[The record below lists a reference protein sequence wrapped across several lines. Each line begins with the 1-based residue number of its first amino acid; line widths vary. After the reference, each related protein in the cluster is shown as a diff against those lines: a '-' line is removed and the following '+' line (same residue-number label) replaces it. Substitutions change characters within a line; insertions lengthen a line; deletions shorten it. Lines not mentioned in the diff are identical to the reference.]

1 MKQLARQGDRWDA
14 AAYDGRHGFVW
25 RLADDILNMLDPRP
39 GERVLDVGSGTGH
52 LTARIAN
59 VGASVVG
66 IDSSPEMIE
75 RAQAIYPEIDF
86 RCADIRSFVTSQPFD
101 AVFSNATLHW
111 VGEPKLTTFRIRE
124 ALSPGG
130 RLVAEFGA
138 KGNIRS
144 IMSAAMEALSAI
156 GAPPHN
162 GRNPWYFPGAD
173 EFSAVLS
180 ETGFSVDQVRTT
192 DRPTELE
199 DGESGMGNWLRVFG
213 RHYLEGLSP
222 EQITKFIRFVEDS
235 LRPTLFEQG
244 RWIAD
249 YRRILV
255 SATLPAN
262 S

>member
-111 VGEPKLTTFRIRE
+111 VGEPKLTSFRIRE

-144 IMSAAMEALSAI
+144 IMSAAMEALNAI